1 MGRFQAYTSCIIILY
16 AVAQKLL
23 HDHETSTCE
32 EDLNLAQQCLSV
44 LEFCG
49 SLDPVAHKFHE
60 TLTASYNALANC
72 NPKAASSGSAL
83 GSDSGR
89 PASASHAASPD
100 TSIQRTTCY
109 LLELP
114 KTALSERESLTLSL
128 CIMLCQLF
136 QSPEDKTNAEDN
148 VKLHSKL
155 DPTRCEYAQMVE
167 RLDWDFEK
175 KQPFQWDDKILGGK
189 SALREFLNESVPG
202 RFLGSTE
209 PSGWTSPAI

>member
-1 MGRFQAYTSCIIILY
+1 
-16 AVAQKLL
+16 
-23 HDHETSTCE
+23 
-32 EDLNLAQQCLSV
+32 SV
-44 LEFCG
+44 LDFCG
-49 SLDPVAHKFHE
+49 SRDPVAHKFHE
-60 TLTASYNALANC
+60 TLTASYNALSNC
-72 NPKAASSGSAL
+72 NPKAASSGSAP

-89 PASASHAASPD
+89 PASASHPASPG
-100 TSIQRTTCY
+100 TSTHRTRGY

-114 KTALSERESLTLSL
+114 KTGTSQLESPPLSL
-128 CIMLCQLF
+128 CIMACQLF

-175 KQPFQWDDKILGGK
+175 RQPFQWNDKILGGK
-189 SALREFLNESVPG
+189 SALSEFLNESVPG